1 MSERMEREEGE
12 SQWRAELGRE
22 DWVRPW
28 EQSALSTVWLKLL
41 CVSKMLSYR
50 NFI

>member
-1 MSERMEREEGE
+1 MSERIEREEGKSE
-12 SQWRAELGRE
+12 GRAELGRK

-28 EQSALSTVWLKLL
+28 EQSALRTVWLKLL
-41 CVSKMLSYR
+41 CVSKILSYR